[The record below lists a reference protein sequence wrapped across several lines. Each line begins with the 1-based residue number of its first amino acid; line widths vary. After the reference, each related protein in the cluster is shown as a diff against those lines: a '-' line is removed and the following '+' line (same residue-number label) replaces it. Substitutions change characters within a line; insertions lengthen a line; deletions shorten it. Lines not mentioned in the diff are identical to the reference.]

1 MKILVLNCGSSSL
14 KYQLID
20 MSTEDVV
27 AKGNYERIG
36 MDNSFLTHVANGEK
50 HKFDNPVKNHNEAIQ
65 FVLSQ
70 LMSDE
75 YGVIKDVNEI
85 DGVGHR
91 IVHGGEKLT
100 ESVIITDEVVE
111 EIKKCICFA
120 PLHNPA
126 AILGIEACKS
136 LMPHAKMVG
145 VFDTSFHQTMPKKA
159 FLYPIPYEY
168 YEKYGVRRYGAHGT
182 SHKYVSQRVADLEG
196 KPVEELKTVTC
207 HLGQGASISAVKGG
221 KCVDTSM
228 GLTPLAGIPMGT
240 RSGDLDPSVVTFI
253 MRNENLTP
261 DEVEKVLN
269 KQSGVLG
276 VSDISADFRDIEDEA
291 AKGNERAILALEQYT
306 YIVAQY
312 VAKYIVSM
320 EGIDTL
326 VFTAGVGENGPESRL
341 AICNNLSCF
350 GVEID
355 EELNNFK
362 VCKVDDGERLISKP
376 TSKVKVYVIPTNEEL
391 MIARETKELI

>member
-145 VFDTSFHQTMPKKA
+145 VFDTSFHQTMPRKA

-168 YEKYGVRRYGAHGT
+168 YEKYGYI
-182 SHKYVSQRVADLEG
+182 
-196 KPVEELKTVTC
+196 EE
-207 HLGQGASISAVKGG
+207 
-221 KCVDTSM
+221 
-228 GLTPLAGIPMGT
+228 
-240 RSGDLDPSVVTFI
+240 
-253 MRNENLTP
+253 
-261 DEVEKVLN
+261 
-269 KQSGVLG
+269 
-276 VSDISADFRDIEDEA
+276 
-291 AKGNERAILALEQYT
+291 
-306 YIVAQY
+306 
-312 VAKYIVSM
+312 
-320 EGIDTL
+320 
-326 VFTAGVGENGPESRL
+326 
-341 AICNNLSCF
+341 
-350 GVEID
+350 
-355 EELNNFK
+355 
-362 VCKVDDGERLISKP
+362 
-376 TSKVKVYVIPTNEEL
+376 
-391 MIARETKELI
+391 